1 MPIHCLLKSSLLGDS
16 AMIKVPRWGAGC
28 QLQCCRFAAL
38 TLNSPD
44 EKSASVMRP
53 FPKLP

>member
-1 MPIHCLLKSSLLGDS
+1 
-16 AMIKVPRWGAGC
+16 MIKVPRWGAGC
-28 QLQCCRFAAL
+28 QLQCCRFAALFAAL